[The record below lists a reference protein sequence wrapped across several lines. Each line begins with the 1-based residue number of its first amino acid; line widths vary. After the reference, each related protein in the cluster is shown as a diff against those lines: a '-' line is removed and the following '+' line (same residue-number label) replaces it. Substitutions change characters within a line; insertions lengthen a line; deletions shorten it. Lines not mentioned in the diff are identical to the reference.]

1 MVKYLEGVLDATF
14 GALSDA
20 TRRGIL
26 ARLARGESS
35 VSELAAPYNISLPA
49 VSKHLRVLEN
59 AGLVVRHKD
68 GRVHRCRLIAE
79 PMKDAAEWIERY
91 RLFWEQQFDALARY
105 LEESQRE
112 ENGKWPVQSQ
122 VLSRGS
128 ISGECFPR
136 RGRKSSRRGR
146 RKKN

>member
-1 MVKYLEGVLDATF
+1 MVKYSEGVLDATF
-14 GALSDA
+14 GALADA

-35 VSELAAPYNISLPA
+35 VSELAAPYEISLPA

-91 RLFWEQQFDALARY
+91 RLFWELQFDALARY

-112 ENGKWPVQSQ
+112 ENAKWPAQPQ
-122 VLSRGS
+122 APSRGS
-128 ISGECFPR
+128 KSGECSPH
-136 RGRKSSRRGR
+136 RGRRSSRRGR
-146 RKKN
+146 NEKN

>member
-1 MVKYLEGVLDATF
+1 MVKHSQFALDATF

-26 ARLARGESS
+26 ARLASGESS
-35 VSELAAPYNISLPA
+35 ISELAAPYQMSLPA
-49 VSKHLRVLEN
+49 VSKHLRVLES

-91 RLFWEQQFDALARY
+91 RLFWEEQFEALARY
-105 LEESQRE
+105 LEESQAKE
-112 ENGKWPVQSQ
+112 ENTWQLHKRAPKQHSKSGGH
-122 VLSRGS
+122 SRH
-128 ISGECFPR
+128 R
-136 RGRKSSRRGR
+136 AQKSSRHGR
-146 RKKN
+146 NGKH